1 MVEWKEYIT
10 VESLTLIVA
19 IATFIVTCL
28 AYRYARKSN
37 KKRIKDELSRKEAL
51 LRTMNNNYFMMGLDH
66 TVADRMRAEKSLLEA
81 EIEQLKKQL

>member
-1 MVEWKEYIT
+1 MVEWKDYIT
-10 VESLTLIVA
+10 VDSLTLIVA